1 MSYAPAS
8 AIVRGTHDLARE
20 LPAVWRAVWVG
31 HESTTV
37 VVDDVVFVLAGPA
50 DSSIGDGENVVVV
63 HVIVP
68 ELLSA
73 SALS

>member
-31 HESTTV
+31 HESATV
-37 VVDDVVFVLAGPA
+37 VVDDVVLVLAGPA
-50 DSSIGDGENVVVV
+50 DSSICDGEHVVVV

-68 ELLSA
+68 GLA